1 MSACERTSNTVSV
14 SRRSSPT
21 AAWTPPRRDEAEEE
35 EKEEAGSRRGR
46 RELGAGFARNP
57 IADCGL
63 RIADCGLKITAGRSP
78 HEEFFAA
85 GEEMYG

>member
-1 MSACERTSNTVSV
+1 VRLEAHYPGPVQDALPRSV
-14 SRRSSPT
+14 RG
-21 AAWTPPRRDEAEEE
+21 EVEKKKEE
-35 EKEEAGSRRGR
+35 EKEEAVSRRG
-46 RELGAGFARNP
+46 LGAGFARNP
-57 IADCGL
+57 IADCGLRIADCGL